1 MCNVGNRWNMKAVI
15 LNSGIGSRLGRYTK
29 NNPKCMVEIQDN
41 VTILKR
47 QLKLLKKSGV
57 EEIII
62 TTGYMSDKIKDHL
75 KGEWPDIEYVFN
87 DKYES
92 TNYIKSL
99 DNVKAEDDDIILM
112 HGDLVFEYSVL
123 MDMVSAENSCMVI
136 DKSLGLPEKD
146 FKAVV
151 EENKIKAVGVE
162 YFDNAFSAQPL
173 YKLKNKD
180 WNDWK
185 KAIRQYCLDGKT
197 NVYAENALNTITDVI
212 SLFPLDINGRL
223 CSEIDNEEDL
233 IKIRLLL
240 NNKI

>member
-1 MCNVGNRWNMKAVI
+1 MKAVI
-15 LNSGIGSRLGRYTK
+15 LNSGIGSRLGGYTQ

-87 DKYES
+87 DKYKS

-112 HGDLVFEYSVL
+112 HGDLVFEESVL
-123 MDMVSAENSCMVI
+123 SDAVKSENSCMVI

-151 EENKIKAVGVE
+151 EDNKIKAVGVE
-162 YFDNAFSAQPL
+162 YFDNAYAAQPL
-173 YKLKNKD
+173 YRLKKND
-180 WNDWK
+180 WLEWK
-185 KAIRQYCLDGKT
+185 KAISLFCREGKT
-197 NVYAENALNTITDVI
+197 DVYAEGALNTVTDI
-212 SLFPLDINGRL
+212 INIYPLDVNGRL

-233 IKIRLLL
+233 LKVRSLL

>member
-1 MCNVGNRWNMKAVI
+1 MCNAGNRWNMKAVI
-15 LNSGIGSRLGRYTK
+15 LNSGIGSRLGRYTQ

-112 HGDLVFEYSVL
+112 HGDLVFEESVL
-123 MDMVSAENSCMVI
+123 SDAVKSENSCMVI

-151 EENKIKAVGVE
+151 EDNKIKAVGVE
-162 YFDNAFSAQPL
+162 YFDNAYAAQPL
-173 YKLKNKD
+173 YRLKKND
-180 WNDWK
+180 WLEWK
-185 KAIRQYCLDGKT
+185 KAISLFCREGKT
-197 NVYAENALNTITDVI
+197 DVYAEGALNTVTDI
-212 SLFPLDINGRL
+212 INIYPLNVNGRL

-233 IKIRLLL
+233 LKVRSLL

>member
-1 MCNVGNRWNMKAVI
+1 MCNAGNRWNMKAVI

-112 HGDLVFEYSVL
+112 HGDLVFEESVL
-123 MDMVSAENSCMVI
+123 SDAVKSENSCMVI

>member
-1 MCNVGNRWNMKAVI
+1 MKAVI

-87 DKYES
+87 DKYKS

-99 DNVKAEDDDIILM
+99 DNVKAADDDIILM